1 MIPQSPLASHPIFGH
16 DRECSGVK
24 RSYMPPADASHDRV
38 VWGHLHRCKRDENMS
53 LHHRLGVSGAR
64 RHGARSHQEVTV
76 SIQQL
81 TADQAQAQIAQDQTI
96 IYLDVRTVPEFEA
109 GHPPAALNI
118 PVVIPNPALRKMV
131 PNPDFLATVEGTIP
145 KDAKV
150 IIGCMSGG
158 RSQFAAEVL
167 EEAGYQHIANLQ
179 GGFGGARDQMGR
191 LLVPGWQDHGLP
203 EEASDGGEGSYENL
217 SKRR

>member
-1 MIPQSPLASHPIFGH
+1 M
-16 DRECSGVK
+16 
-24 RSYMPPADASHDRV
+24 
-38 VWGHLHRCKRDENMS
+38 
-53 LHHRLGVSGAR
+53 GVSGAR
-64 RHGARSHQEVTV
+64 RRGARSHQEVTV

-81 TADQAQAQIAQDQTI
+81 TADQAHAQMTQDQSI

-118 PVVIPNPALRKMV
+118 PVVVPNPALRKMV

-203 EEASDGGEGSYENL
+203 EEAGDGGEGSYENL

>member
-1 MIPQSPLASHPIFGH
+1 MH
-16 DRECSGVK
+16 D
-24 RSYMPPADASHDRV
+24 
-38 VWGHLHRCKRDENMS
+38 
-53 LHHRLGVSGAR
+53 VSF
-64 RHGARSHQEVTV
+64 HQEVTM

-81 TADQAQAQIAQDQTI
+81 TAEEAQALMTQDQSI
-96 IYLDVRTVPEFEA
+96 VYLDVRTVPEFEA

-118 PVVIPNPALRKMV
+118 PVVVPNPALRKMV
-131 PNPDFLATVEGTIP
+131 PNPDFLATVEAILP
-145 KDAKV
+145 KDAKI

-167 EEAGYQHIANLQ
+167 EDAGYQQVANLQ

-203 EEASDGGEGSYENL
+203 EESGDGGESSYANL
-217 SKRR
+217 LKRR

>member
-1 MIPQSPLASHPIFGH
+1 M
-16 DRECSGVK
+16 D
-24 RSYMPPADASHDRV
+24 
-38 VWGHLHRCKRDENMS
+38 
-53 LHHRLGVSGAR
+53 LHHRLGVSSARGQGA
-64 RHGARSHQEVTV
+64 SVHQEVTV

-81 TADQAQAQIAQDQTI
+81 SAEQAHAQMAQDQTI

-131 PNPDFLATVEGTIP
+131 PNPDFLGTVEGTIA

-150 IIGCMSGG
+150 IVGCMSGG
-158 RSQFAAEVL
+158 RSQFAAEVM
-167 EEAGYQHIANLQ
+167 EDAGYQHIANLQ

-203 EEASDGGEGSYENL
+203 EEAGDGGEGSYENL

>member
-1 MIPQSPLASHPIFGH
+1 
-16 DRECSGVK
+16 
-24 RSYMPPADASHDRV
+24 
-38 VWGHLHRCKRDENMS
+38 
-53 LHHRLGVSGAR
+53 
-64 RHGARSHQEVTV
+64 V

-81 TADQAQAQIAQDQTI
+81 TADEAHRLMTQDASV

-118 PVVIPNPALRKMV
+118 PVVIPNPAVRKMV
-131 PNPDFLATVEGTIP
+131 PNADFLATVERTIP

-150 IIGCMSGG
+150 IVGCMSGG

-167 EEAGYQHIANLQ
+167 EDSGYQDIANLQ

-191 LLVPGWQDHGLP
+191 LMVPGWQDHGLP
-203 EEASDGGEGSYENL
+203 EESGDGGERSYAEL
-217 SKRR
+217 VKRR